1 MSDARIPWLRQT
13 LTTSGKV
20 ERIFPEYLEHI
31 DAALENFLS
40 QHWPCEF
47 ALDEV
52 PPQCVNVRNGHGSKG
67 HQLKNGTVFAA
78 GDYISEL
85 TFESYAPNFRNHVYA
100 SLEGLLDK
108 LRKRTENIES
118 QESTEWMAGST
129 TAEHVATKIHLESLR
144 QFYTDIVD
152 GGSISERFS
161 SHTACYSCL
170 LEPPEHTLPCGHVLC
185 TPCVKLF
192 GRSSDPT
199 VIEIRECPLEGK
211 TRHDHWPWKLYT
223 KPKSAG
229 VRILVLD
236 G

>member
-1 MSDARIPWLRQT
+1 LAVLIAL
-13 LTTSGKV
+13 GKV
-20 ERIFPEYLEHI
+20 DQIFPKYLEHI
-31 DAALENFLS
+31 DAALENFLA

-47 ALDEV
+47 VLDGV
-52 PPQCVNVRNGHGSKG
+52 PPQCVNVRNGHSSKG
-67 HQLKNGTVFAA
+67 HQLKNGTVFAT
-78 GDYISEL
+78 GGYICEL
-85 TFESYAPNFRNHVYA
+85 TFASYAPEFRIHVYT

-108 LRKRTENIES
+108 LRKRLEANKS
-118 QESTEWMAGST
+118 QDSVEWLAGGPVT
-129 TAEHVATKIHLESLR
+129 TADAAATEIHRDSLR
-144 QFYTDIVD
+144 RFYRDIAD

-185 TPCVKLF
+185 TPCVRLF
-192 GRSSDPT
+192 GRSQDPT

-211 TRHDHWPWKLYT
+211 TRHDHWPWKLHT